1 MNASIKKMD
10 PFGIGT
16 IIGIF
21 VVGGC
26 FVYLYRR
33 DMHRYSVKM
42 TKSPS
47 RESLNT
53 MTQTDDPTQV
63 SS

>member
-1 MNASIKKMD
+1 MD

-16 IIGIF
+16 IVGILA
-21 VVGGC
+21 VAGC

-33 DMHRYSVKM
+33 DMHRYNVKM

-47 RESLNT
+47 HEGLNT
-53 MTQTDDPTQV
+53 MTQTEDPA
-63 SS
+63 

>member
-1 MNASIKKMD
+1 MEV
-10 PFGIGT
+10 
-16 IIGIF
+16 IGIVAIVGIL

-26 FVYLYRR
+26 LAWLVRKDANRF
-33 DMHRYSVKM
+33 K
-42 TKSPS
+42 TGIPKSPS

-53 MTQTDDPTQV
+53 MTQTEDPIPV